1 MDGLVE
7 LNLIF
12 YEFKLSP
19 ACLWSIL
26 CHNLLLLLRRP
37 PFSWS
42 GALSKDGAPLC
53 DWNIQFELVAVREQN
68 QLLLLLLL

>member
-19 ACLWSIL
+19 ACLWSLL
-26 CHNLLLLLRRP
+26 CHDQLLLLRRP
-37 PFSWS
+37 PSSWS
-42 GALSKDGAPLC
+42 GALSKVGAPLC
-53 DWNIQFELVAVREQN
+53 DRNVQFELVAVRKQN